1 MTDTEYQRL
10 SRNKMLMGTAALLAM
25 RSTCSRGQVGVV
37 ISRNARILSSG
48 YNGAP
53 AGMPH
58 CSHPQ
63 LYATVTAE
71 KEAYSNGEGC
81 TNAVH
86 AEANAIAFA
95 AKHGVYLD
103 GSEMHTTLSPCMY
116 CSQLIV
122 NAGIVRVTYAEE
134 YRDTFGISLL
144 ISAGVR
150 ITLFQESDE
159 SR

>member
-1 MTDTEYQRL
+1 MRIDRDEL
-10 SRNKMLMGTAALLAM
+10 LMGTARLFAQ

-37 ISRNARILSSG
+37 ISRDARILSSG

-58 CSHPQ
+58 CNHER
-63 LYATVTAE
+63 LFTVET
-71 KEAYSNGEGC
+71 EAFTNGKGC

-95 AKHGVYLD
+95 AKNGVALA
-103 GSEMHTTLSPCMY
+103 EAEIHTTLSPCLF

-122 NAGIVRVTYAEE
+122 NAGIRAVTYQDE
-134 YRDTFGISLL
+134 YRLTDGLAVL
-144 ISAGVR
+144 GRAGVGVLQF
-150 ITLFQESDE
+150 TGV
-159 SR
+159 